1 MQYQIIMSRN
11 DSFNVI
17 SFSLNTEKLEKLQS
31 ELDDTK
37 EQKELLVAEVK
48 SLESQLRQELQE
60 ANGWFSSI
68 IIPAH

>member
-11 DSFNVI
+11 DFFNVI